1 MHDHFFGRICMNGI
15 LLVRNDVSML
25 LLMKAWSSN
34 KFSMKDLGETNYAL
48 GIRIYRVDHGG
59 CLDNPNP
66 CT

>member
-1 MHDHFFGRICMNGI
+1 MNGI